1 MRRLGASWEPNMTQ
15 HIERDLEKHLQ
26 SISAE
31 FHATKNRIRHLIGS
45 THWLS
50 DGEAKEAIFRRIL
63 TTYIAES
70 VHVGSGFICYPNPAR
85 SYHDERN
92 TSTQI
97 DVLVTSRDKPTLYK
111 ERDLIIV
118 TPDAVKAIVEVKTRR
133 TLPEIREDIEK
144 LANNIRRT
152 RESASCREHWAGLFI
167 YEPLVASTVNIY
179 QEVLT
184 VLQEVTQGNPLSVI
198 NCIAIGE
205 NVFIRFWQDG
215 NDVDSLAG
223 PVWHSYDLSRLAQGY
238 FLGNLIWAVSPS
250 NPATQ
255 YIWFPAEN
263 GKESRRRY
271 YCGLK
276 GTATIFPEYARSL
289 NP

>member
-1 MRRLGASWEPNMTQ
+1 MPRY
-15 HIERDLEKHLQ
+15 IERNFQDHLR

-31 FHATKNRIRHLIGS
+31 FQATKRRVRDLIGS

-63 TTYIAES
+63 STYIAES
-70 VHVGSGFICYPNPAR
+70 VHVSSGFICYPNAPR
-85 SYHDERN
+85 SYHDGRN

-111 ERDLIIV
+111 EQDLIIV
-118 TPDAVKAIVEVKTRR
+118 TADAVRAIVEVKTAR
-133 TLPEIREDIEK
+133 TLTEIRQDIVK
-144 LANNIRRT
+144 LADNIQRT
-152 RESASCREHWAGLFI
+152 REAALCQEHWAGLFI
-167 YEPLVASTVNIY
+167 YEPLAAPTINIY

-184 VLQEVTQGNPLSVI
+184 VLQEVTRGEPLRVI

-205 NVFIRFWQDG
+205 NVFIRFWQEG
-215 NDVDSLAG
+215 NDVDNAYSG
-223 PVWHSYDLSRLAQGY
+223 PVWHSYDLPRLAQGY
-238 FLGNLIWAVSPS
+238 FLGNLVWAVSPS
-250 NPATQ
+250 DPATQ

-271 YCGLK
+271 YCGLT
-276 GTATIFPEYARSL
+276 GTTTIFPEHEQSL
-289 NP
+289 SR